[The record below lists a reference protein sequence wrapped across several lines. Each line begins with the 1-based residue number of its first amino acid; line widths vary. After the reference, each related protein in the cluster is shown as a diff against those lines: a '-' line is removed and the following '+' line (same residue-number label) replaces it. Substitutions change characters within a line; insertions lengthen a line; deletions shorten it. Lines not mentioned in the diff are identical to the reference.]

1 MLFLNH
7 NKFDNNK
14 KIIFSFWEP
23 KGNIPGYLKLCI
35 KTWKKFLSDYEIII
49 LDYESLK
56 EYLGTKLY
64 SQIIFKDM
72 PIAIQSDAIRVAL
85 LNKYG
90 GIWMD
95 TDTIILNNK
104 FIKEFKK
111 FELIMIKDENSK
123 FHFIGFIYAVKNSA
137 IIKKWLKQ
145 IIHRIKIYKN
155 IYNNKTDINI
165 SEYYYKSYK
174 SLKFL
179 GNKIINKLL
188 KNVTENKFFYLD
200 NKEINALPERT
211 VYKNNKANYSQR
223 YREFYFRRRNP
234 KIILRKSKN
243 LIYLHNSWTP
253 LKYKKMSE
261 KEFLKQNILLS
272 NLLANILNIKI

>member
-1 MLFLNH
+1 
-7 NKFDNNK
+7 
-14 KIIFSFWEP
+14 
-23 KGNIPGYLKLCI
+23 
-35 KTWKKFLSDYEIII
+35 
-49 LDYESLK
+49 
-56 EYLGTKLY
+56 
-64 SQIIFKDM
+64 M

-111 FELIMIKDENSK
+111 FELIMIKDSNSK
-123 FHFIGFIYAVKNSA
+123 FHF
-137 IIKKWLKQ
+137 
-145 IIHRIKIYKN
+145 
-155 IYNNKTDINI
+155 NI

>member
-1 MLFLNH
+1 MKNELN
-7 NKFDNNK
+7 NEPKFKIIEYISYNHK

-95 TDTIILNNK
+95 TD
-104 FIKEFKK
+104 
-111 FELIMIKDENSK
+111 
-123 FHFIGFIYAVKNSA
+123 
-137 IIKKWLKQ
+137 
-145 IIHRIKIYKN
+145 
-155 IYNNKTDINI
+155 NI

-188 KNVTENKFFYLD
+188 KNVTENKFFSLD
-200 NKEINALPERT
+200 NKKINALPERT

-223 YREFYFRRRNP
+223 YREFYFRKRNP
-234 KIILRKSKN
+234 KIILRKSKSI
-243 LIYLHNSWTP
+243 IYLHNSWTP

-272 NLLANILNIKI
+272 NLLANTLNIKI